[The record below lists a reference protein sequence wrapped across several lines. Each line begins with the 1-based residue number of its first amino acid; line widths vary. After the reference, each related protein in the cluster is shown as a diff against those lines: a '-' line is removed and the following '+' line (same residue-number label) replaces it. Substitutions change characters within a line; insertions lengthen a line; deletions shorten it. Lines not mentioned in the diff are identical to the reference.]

1 MELEELR
8 RQTCACLAM
17 RFPEIDEPAR
27 LVDEC
32 FANAQKS
39 FRNDFLLRFRPEAWA
54 QITIVYFKHFLDTG
68 IDVEIGEIF
77 YTVVRDA
84 LNTSRMDMLTLQ
96 LAQQKEAERPA
107 SPAAASRTPTL
118 SIVRPSSPPEK
129 G

>member
-1 MELEELR
+1 MPLEDLR

-17 RFPEIDEPAR
+17 RYPEIDEPAR

-39 FRNDFLLRFRPEAWA
+39 FRSEFMLRFRPEAWA

-68 IDVEIGEIF
+68 IDVGIGEIF
-77 YTVVRDA
+77 HAVMRDA
-84 LNTSRMDMLTLQ
+84 LQTRRMDMLTLQ
-96 LAQQKEAERPA
+96 LIQDKEAERLA
-107 SPAAASRTPTL
+107 SPPAQRAPNL
-118 SIVRPSSPPEK
+118 SIVRTGTPPEQ